1 MIGATKRVVMR
12 AVTRAVMRDVTR
24 AVKRILVRFWTRT
37 VTLYGRPC
45 HMQTLTL
52 TLTPTRMP
60 QRH

>member
-1 MIGATKRVVMR
+1 MIRAVKRIVMRAVMR
-12 AVTRAVMRDVTR
+12 AVTRAV
-24 AVKRILVRFWTRT
+24 KRILMRFWTRT